1 MPEEMIKLRN
11 ALDARGVQWRDLSSD
26 YGRSFPFE
34 DMTIYK
40 THFGFRCREY
50 SVVCGFGT
58 FGGDKGLLQL
68 TIDNNETVGSLT
80 AENIL
85 TIMDKGGE

>member
-1 MPEEMIKLRN
+1 
-11 ALDARGVQWRDLSSD
+11 
-26 YGRSFPFE
+26 
-34 DMTIYK
+34 
-40 THFGFRCREY
+40 
-50 SVVCGFGT
+50 
-58 FGGDKGLLQL
+58 LLQL

>member
-1 MPEEMIKLRN
+1 MPEEMIKLRK
-11 ALDARGVQWRDLSSD
+11 ALDARDIQWRDLSSD
-26 YGRSFPFE
+26 YGRSFPFA
-34 DMTIYK
+34 DMTIYT
-40 THFGFRCREY
+40 THFEFKHREY
-50 SVVCGFGT
+50 TVTSGFGT

-68 TIDNNETVGSLT
+68 AIGSDETIGSLT

>member
-1 MPEEMIKLRN
+1 MPEEMVKLRN
-11 ALDARGVQWRDLSSD
+11 ALDARGIQWQDLSSD
-26 YGRSFPFE
+26 YGRSFPFA
-34 DMTIYK
+34 DMTIYS
-40 THFGFRCREY
+40 THFECGCRDY
-50 SVVCGFGT
+50 TVTSGFGT

-68 TIDNNETVGSLT
+68 AIDSEDTIGSLT